1 MNPRIFRGRRPRGFS
16 VHILRSS
23 REIAQLRKAGLLVWQ
38 AHQLTAVMVKPGV
51 TTGEI
56 DAAIEKFF
64 LENDAIPLFKGVPGK
79 VPFPAVACISVN
91 EEVVHGIPGPRVLNE
106 GDVVSIDT
114 GCKLAGWCGD
124 SAVTRAVGK
133 IAPDVQGLLDV
144 TSGVLE
150 LAIQL
155 MAQKQRWSEVA
166 AEMGTY
172 VRDHGLSVVE
182 SFVGHGIGREMHEEP
197 QVPNFVSAQLRR
209 SGDFQ
214 IEPGLVIAVEPMVNL
229 GSKHVRGLSDHWTQ
243 ATQDGKQSAH
253 FEHTI
258 AMTDEGPWVLTGPP
272 DEKPGH
278 HHPPERLAAAVKA
291 AVAGKKQS
299 TPADSP
305 GAGHGKRAK

>member
-1 MNPRIFRGRRPRGFS
+1 M
-16 VHILRSS
+16 HILRSS
-23 REIAQLRKAGLLVWQ
+23 REIANLRKAGLLVWQ
-38 AHQLTAVMVKPGV
+38 AHQLAGALVKPGV

-64 LENDAIPLFKGVPGK
+64 LDNDAIPLFKGVPGK

-91 EEVVHGIPGPRVLNE
+91 DEVVHGIPGPRVLNE

-124 SAVTRAVGK
+124 SAVTLAVGK
-133 IAPDVQGLLDV
+133 IAPEVQHLLDV

-150 LAIQL
+150 LAIEL
-155 MAQKQRWSEVA
+155 IGHRQRWSEVA
-166 AEMGTY
+166 AEMGSF

-209 SGDFQ
+209 NGDFL

-229 GSKHVRGLSDHWTQ
+229 GTKHVRGLADHWTQ
-243 ATQDGKQSAH
+243 ATQDGKPSAH

-258 AMTDEGPWVLTGPP
+258 AMTEEGPWVLTGPP

-278 HHPPERLAAAVKA
+278 HRSLRKLDIPAAKSLATS
-291 AVAGKKQS
+291 KKQPPS
-299 TPADSP
+299 TGRHDPP
-305 GAGHGKRAK
+305 GSGPSKRSK